1 MAHVALRM
9 QSPVAYFSLEM
20 SKEQLAM
27 RLLCAE
33 AQVDASRLRGG
44 FLNDGEWRRL
54 IEAAGKLASAPIYI
68 DDTASLPIM
77 KMQAIARRLK
87 TEKDI
92 GMIMVDYLQL
102 MRADT
107 TNKNASREQIVSEI
121 SRNLKAIAKELRVP
135 VIALS
140 QLNRGLESRTDKR
153 PMNSDLRECVVGQT
167 PVMLADGRSVSVEAL
182 VGTRPQ
188 VWAWDAEA
196 RQVVAARAEEVVS
209 VGVQPVWALTLEG
222 ARHLTAT
229 ATHRVLTEQGWVEV
243 DQLTTAHRV
252 AVAAPPAA
260 SLEGAGASAEAG
272 APAALTWA
280 AVLGVEAAGAQA
292 VFDLSVPGPASWLSQ
307 GVVSHNSGSI
317 EQDADV
323 IMFIYR
329 DEVYNKD
336 SEEKGVAEVIIS
348 KQRNGP
354 LGTARLKWMSSFT
367 RFENLARDD
376 APDF

>member
-1 MAHVALRM
+1 MFIDSVERQIFSLSQQQTRQNVVPMSEIIKETFRQIEQLHERKDKITGVSSGFIELDEMTAGFQPADLVILAARPSMGKTAFSLNIMAQAALRAET
-9 QSPVAYFSLEM
+9 PVAYFSLEM

-27 RLLCAE
+27 RLLCSE
-33 AQVDASRLRGG
+33 AQVDASRLRSG

-54 IEAAGKLASAPIYI
+54 IEAAGKLATAPIYI

-77 KMQAIARRLK
+77 RMQAIARRLK

-92 GMIMVDYLQL
+92 GLIMIDYLQL

-121 SRNLKAIAKELRVP
+121 SRNLKGIAKELKVP

-153 PMNSDLRECVVGQT
+153 PMNSDLRE
-167 PVMLADGRSVSVEAL
+167 
-182 VGTRPQ
+182 
-188 VWAWDAEA
+188 
-196 RQVVAARAEEVVS
+196 
-209 VGVQPVWALTLEG
+209 
-222 ARHLTAT
+222 
-229 ATHRVLTEQGWVEV
+229 
-243 DQLTTAHRV
+243 
-252 AVAAPPAA
+252 
-260 SLEGAGASAEAG
+260 
-272 APAALTWA
+272 
-280 AVLGVEAAGAQA
+280 
-292 VFDLSVPGPASWLSQ
+292 
-307 GVVSHNSGSI
+307 SGSI

-336 SEEKGVAEVIIS
+336 SEEKGVAEIIIS

-354 LGTARLKWMSSFT
+354 LGTARLKWMSTFT